1 MSDDPTSPIPSQA
14 PDPGAAAGEPHDPV
28 VSDTHGPAPST
39 AGSAARDVALGAIA
53 FVAVLLLLLGA
64 TRLMERD
71 AAPGPTATDGAAA
84 GPSPTAPSPSIA
96 TAAPSDSPAASASPD
111 SSDGATPT
119 ASDSGPGDPVLV
131 GAGDIASC
139 SSDGDEATAKLLD
152 GIAGTVFTA
161 GDNAYESGKPDQFR
175 ECYDPTWGRHR
186 DRTRPAPGNHDWE
199 TADLAGYLGYFGPAA
214 QGPDGSSWYS
224 YDLGAW
230 HVIVLD
236 SACNKVGGC
245 GPDSAQGRW
254 LAKDLAANDSLCTMA
269 IFHHPRF
276 SSGEHGDIASVDA
289 FWRPMYAANLDV
301 VVNGHDH
308 DYERFAPQDP
318 DGRPDEARGI
328 RQFVVGTGGGYLRTF
343 TRVAPNS
350 EARLAGGHGVLKFT
364 LHEGSY
370 DAEFIA
376 AGNDFR
382 DVGTNDCH

>member
-1 MSDDPTSPIPSQA
+1 
-14 PDPGAAAGEPHDPV
+14 V
-28 VSDTHGPAPST
+28 
-39 AGSAARDVALGAIA
+39 
-53 FVAVLLLLLGA
+53 
-64 TRLMERD
+64 
-71 AAPGPTATDGAAA
+71 
-84 GPSPTAPSPSIA
+84 
-96 TAAPSDSPAASASPD
+96 ASASPG
-111 SSDGATPT
+111 SSAATP
-119 ASDSGPGDPVLV
+119 SGSAADPVLV
-131 GAGDIASC
+131 GAGDIADC
-139 SSDGDEATAKLLD
+139 GADGDEATAALLD

-161 GDNAYESGKPDQFR
+161 GDNAYERGTPDQFR
-175 ECYDPTWGRHR
+175 ECYEPTWGRHR

-199 TADLAGYLGYFGPAA
+199 TAGLAGYLGYFGSAA

-224 YDLGAW
+224 YELGAW

-236 SACNKVGGC
+236 SACSKVGGC
-245 GPDSAQGRW
+245 QPDSAQGRW

-289 FWRPMYAANLDV
+289 FWRLLYAANVDV

-318 DGRPDEARGI
+318 QGRPDEARGI
-328 RQFVVGTGGGYLRTF
+328 REFVVGTGGGDLRNF
-343 TRVAPNS
+343 LRAAPNS
-350 EARLAGGHGVLKFT
+350 EVRLAGGYGVIKFT
-364 LHEGSY
+364 LHESSY